1 MDLYKELERQNKL
14 NKIYT
19 NDTSLRLKLYD
30 MHRNNQVNILNSNI
44 MKKKLSKYSK
54 DIKSFKIRYDNLI
67 KSLIPIV
74 SPALGVA
81 GFEFLKSVC
90 TQLRTA
96 GKVRL
101 PLYIAVILC
110 FMCLGK
116 VNSFIS
122 TILSYS
128 FITCDMSSESNVSK
142 LLFNLSSI
150 E

>member
-67 KSLIPIV
+67 
-74 SPALGVA
+74 
-81 GFEFLKSVC
+81 
-90 TQLRTA
+90 
-96 GKVRL
+96 
-101 PLYIAVILC
+101 Y
-110 FMCLGK
+110 
-116 VNSFIS
+116 
-122 TILSYS
+122 
-128 FITCDMSSESNVSK
+128 
-142 LLFNLSSI
+142 
-150 E
+150 